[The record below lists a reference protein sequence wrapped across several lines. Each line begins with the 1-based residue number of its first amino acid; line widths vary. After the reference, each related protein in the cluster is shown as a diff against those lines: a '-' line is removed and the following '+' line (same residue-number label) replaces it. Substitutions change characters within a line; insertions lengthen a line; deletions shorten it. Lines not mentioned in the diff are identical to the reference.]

1 MESDKF
7 KLGLFLILSFI
18 ICCFLFVVFGLFD
31 YGQEKVQIV
40 TLFDES
46 VQGLEVGSTVQLRG
60 VPVGK
65 VKDIT
70 ISMQDQLIRID
81 MEIDLKKVRMQAIGG
96 QVETEISEPNFY
108 NLIRQEISK
117 GLCAQLQMNGITGG
131 KSIGLDYAD
140 KNAVLKEHVTP
151 GFNNDGVFYMPSR
164 PSAMM
169 DLRKKL
175 YQTLENIAAVDF
187 RGISERTE
195 KLLTSVDTIITNPA
209 LEAAILNIEKLT
221 KELNKSVGT
230 FNQALPPERIIALIN
245 EAQQT
250 MANAKQA
257 IAMLNKEIENAKI
270 GETTEAIRNASNTV
284 TDNRRLI
291 KDSLVRM
298 RTALDRLSELLQTIE
313 ENPEVFIHG
322 KINKQNKK

>member
-31 YGQEKVQIV
+31 YGQQKVQIV

-70 ISMQDQLIRID
+70 ISMKDQLIRVE
-81 MEIDLKKVRMQAIGG
+81 MEIDLQKVRMQAIGG
-96 QVETEISEPNFY
+96 QVEKDISEPNFY
-108 NLIRQEISK
+108 NMIRQEISK

-131 KSIGLDYAD
+131 KSIGLDYVD
-140 KNAVLKEHVTP
+140 NDTTLKEYVKP
-151 GFNNDGVFYMPSR
+151 GFNPDGCFYMPSR
-164 PSAMM
+164 PSAIK
-169 DLRKKL
+169 DLSKKL
-175 YQTLENIAAVDF
+175 YKTLENIAAIDF
-187 RGISERTE
+187 KGISERTE
-195 KLLTSVDTIITNPA
+195 KLLSSMETVVSNPS
-209 LEAAILNIEKLT
+209 LEAAILNVEKLT
-221 KELNKSVGT
+221 NELNKSVGA
-230 FNQALPPERIIALIN
+230 FNKALPPERIIALTS
-245 EAQQT
+245 EAEQT
-250 MANAKQA
+250 LSSAKQA
-257 IAMLNKEIENAKI
+257 IVKLNTEIEKAKI
-270 GETTEAIRNASNTV
+270 GETTEAIRNASDTF
-284 TDNRRLI
+284 TDNKRLI

-313 ENPEVFIHG
+313 ENPEAFIHG
-322 KINKQNKK
+322 KQDKQKKK

>member
-31 YGQEKVQIV
+31 YGQQKVQIV

-60 VPVGK
+60 VPVGR

-70 ISMQDQLIRID
+70 ISMQDQLIRVD
-81 MEIDLKKVRMQAIGG
+81 MEIDLNKVRMQAVGG

-108 NLIRQEISK
+108 NMIRHEISK
-117 GLCAQLQMNGITGG
+117 GLCAQLQMNGIAGG
-131 KSIGLDYAD
+131 KSIGLDYVEKD
-140 KNAVLKEHVTP
+140 TVLKEHVTP
-151 GFNNDGVFYMPSR
+151 GFNADGIFYMPSR
-164 PSAMM
+164 PSAMI

-175 YQTLENIAAVDF
+175 YLTLENIAAVDF
-187 RGISERTE
+187 KGISERTE
-195 KLLTSVDTIITNPA
+195 KLLDSMDSVITNPA

-221 KELNKSVGT
+221 KELNTSVGS
-230 FNQALPPERIIALIN
+230 FNQALPPERIIALTN

-250 MANAKQA
+250 LASARVAINTLNA
-257 IAMLNKEIENAKI
+257 EIEKAKI
-270 GETTEAIRNASNTV
+270 GETTEAVRNASNTV

-322 KINKQNKK
+322 KTDKQNKK

>member
-31 YGQEKVQIV
+31 YGQEKVEIV

-60 VPVGK
+60 VPIGK

-70 ISMQDQLIRID
+70 ISMKDQLIRVD
-81 MEIDLKKVRMQAIGG
+81 MEIDLQKVRMQAIGG

-108 NLIRQEISK
+108 NLIRDEISK

-140 KNAVLKEHVTP
+140 KDAKLKEHVTP
-151 GFNNDGVFYMPSR
+151 GFNTDGVFYMPSR
-164 PSAMM
+164 PSAMI
-169 DLRKKL
+169 DLRKKF

-187 RGISERTE
+187 KAISERTE
-195 KLLTSVDTIITNPA
+195 KLLISVDTIISNPA

-221 KELNKSVGT
+221 IELNKSVGS
-230 FNQALPPERIIALIN
+230 FNQALPPERIVALTN
-245 EAQQT
+245 EVQQT
-250 MANAKQA
+250 LSSVKQA
-257 IAMLNKEIENAKI
+257 SVTLNKEIENAKI
-270 GETTEAIRNASNTV
+270 GETTLAIRNAGNTV

-291 KDSLVRM
+291 KDSLIRT

-322 KINKQNKK
+322 KIDKQNKK